1 MLAAYR
7 RLFSNLPDKQNI
19 VIIPKLLAPLIN
31 KGILK
36 ETGHC
41 RIATASISEDG
52 FEMIMSRLPRKCTV
66 QIVTGFH
73 SPTNPNVLYR
83 ILEEYSDRVE
93 LKVFSLNVFHANVYQ
108 FDLPYRK
115 GIAFVGSGQLTVG
128 GLQKNEELTVQIE
141 DEKEVEEIRRWFTRY
156 FETSSE
162 LTKKL
167 VDEYAP
173 LFVAANERK
182 NLSREEIACL
192 VSGK

>member
-1 MLAAYR
+1 M
-7 RLFSNLPDKQNI
+7 
-19 VIIPKLLAPLIN
+19 IIPKLLAPLIN

-36 ETGHC
+36 EAVHC

-66 QIVTGFH
+66 HIVTGLH

-115 GIAFVGSGQLTVG
+115 GIAFVSSGPLTIG
-128 GLQKNEELTVQIE
+128 GLQKNEELTVQVE

-173 LFVAANERK
+173 LFVVAKERE
-182 NLSREEIACL
+182 NLSREEIAGL
-192 VSGK
+192 VSSK